1 MVQKTDLNVSP
12 YYDDFDETDNFHR
25 TLFRPG
31 FAIQARELTQLQ
43 SVLQGQIEKQK
54 AKATLTQTKAAA
66 EAEIMKTA
74 ATHDS
79 KWEIIMAQGTQN
91 SWKDELV
98 TIVILIPCVLTFI
111 PGMEDVV
118 KNGFARLN
126 ELPEWYTYLLF
137 ITVSAAL
144 GIRGLDKWKKK

>member
-1 MVQKTDLNVSP
+1 M
-12 YYDDFDETDNFHR
+12 F
-25 TLFRPG
+25 
-31 FAIQARELTQLQ
+31 QAFIGPISELAG
-43 SVLQGQIEKQK
+43 SFMQGQIEKQK
-54 AKATLTQTKAAA
+54 AKANLAQTKAAA

-74 ATHDS
+74 APHDS

-98 TIVILIPCVLTFI
+98 TIVILIPTVLVFI

-137 ITVSAAL
+137 LTVSAAL
-144 GIRGLDKWKKK
+144 GIRGLDKFRKK

>member
-1 MVQKTDLNVSP
+1 M
-12 YYDDFDETDNFHR
+12 F
-25 TLFRPG
+25 
-31 FAIQARELTQLQ
+31 QALIAPISELAG
-43 SVLQGQIEKQK
+43 SFMQGQINKQK
-54 AKATLTQTKAAA
+54 AKATLAQTKAEA
-66 EAEIMKTA
+66 EAEIMRTA

-91 SWKDELV
+91 SWKDEVV
-98 TIVILIPCVLTFI
+98 TIVILIPTVLVFI

-137 ITVSAAL
+137 LTVSAAL
-144 GIRGLDKWKKK
+144 GIRGLDKFKRKK

>member
-1 MVQKTDLNVSP
+1 MLGLG
-12 YYDDFDETDNFHR
+12 
-25 TLFRPG
+25 TLIGP
-31 FAIQARELTQLQ
+31 ISELDG
-43 SVLQGQIEKQK
+43 SFMQGQINKQK
-54 AKATLTQTKAAA
+54 AKATLAQTKAEA
-66 EAEIMKTA
+66 EAEIMRTA
-74 ATHDS
+74 ATQDS

-98 TIVILIPCVLTFI
+98 TIVILIPTILVFI

-137 ITVSAAL
+137 LTVSAAL
-144 GIRGLDKWKKK
+144 GIRVLDKFRGKK

>member
-1 MVQKTDLNVSP
+1 M
-12 YYDDFDETDNFHR
+12 F
-25 TLFRPG
+25 
-31 FAIQARELTQLQ
+31 QAFIGPISELAG
-43 SVLQGQIEKQK
+43 SFMQGQIEKQK
-54 AKATLTQTKAAA
+54 AKANLAQTKAAA

-79 KWEIIMAQGTQN
+79 KWEIIMAQGTRN

-98 TIVILIPCVLTFI
+98 TIVILIPTVLVFI

-137 ITVSAAL
+137 LTVSAAL
-144 GIRGLDKWKKK
+144 GIRGLDKFRKK

>member
-1 MVQKTDLNVSP
+1 M
-12 YYDDFDETDNFHR
+12 F
-25 TLFRPG
+25 
-31 FAIQARELTQLQ
+31 QAFIGPISELAG
-43 SVLQGQIEKQK
+43 SFMQGQIEKQK
-54 AKATLTQTKAAA
+54 AKANLAQTKAAA

-98 TIVILIPCVLTFI
+98 TIVILIPTVLVFI

-137 ITVSAAL
+137 LTVSAAL
-144 GIRGLDKWKKK
+144 GIR

>member
-1 MVQKTDLNVSP
+1 M
-12 YYDDFDETDNFHR
+12 F
-25 TLFRPG
+25 
-31 FAIQARELTQLQ
+31 QAFIGPISELAG
-43 SVLQGQIEKQK
+43 SFMQGQIEKQK
-54 AKATLTQTKAAA
+54 AKANLAQTKAAA

-74 ATHDS
+74 ATHAS
-79 KWEIIMAQGTQN
+79 KWESIMAQGTQN

-98 TIVILIPCVLTFI
+98 TIVILIPTVLVFI

-137 ITVSAAL
+137 LTVSAAL
-144 GIRGLDKWKKK
+144 GIRGLDKFRKK

>member
-1 MVQKTDLNVSP
+1 M
-12 YYDDFDETDNFHR
+12 F
-25 TLFRPG
+25 
-31 FAIQARELTQLQ
+31 QALIGPIAELAGSFMQW
-43 SVLQGQIEKQK
+43 QIDKQK
-54 AKATLTQTKAAA
+54 AKATLAQTKAEA
-66 EAEIMKTA
+66 EAEIMRTA

-91 SWKDELV
+91 SWKDEVV
-98 TIVILIPCVLTFI
+98 TIVILIPTVLVFI

-137 ITVSAAL
+137 LTVSAAL
-144 GIRGLDKWKKK
+144 GIRGLDKFKRKK

>member
-1 MVQKTDLNVSP
+1 VFQSLIGPIS
-12 YYDDFDETDNFHR
+12 
-25 TLFRPG
+25 
-31 FAIQARELTQLQ
+31 ELAGSFMQ
-43 SVLQGQIEKQK
+43 SQIEKQK
-54 AKATLTQTKAAA
+54 AKATLAQTKAAA

-91 SWKDELV
+91 SFKDELV
-98 TIVILIPCVLTFI
+98 TIVILIPTILVFI
-111 PGMEDVV
+111 PGMEDIV

-137 ITVSAAL
+137 LTVSAAL

>member
-1 MVQKTDLNVSP
+1 M
-12 YYDDFDETDNFHR
+12 F
-25 TLFRPG
+25 
-31 FAIQARELTQLQ
+31 QALLGPISELAG
-43 SVLQGQIEKQK
+43 SFMQGQIEKQK
-54 AKATLTQTKAAA
+54 AKATLAQTKAAA

-91 SWKDELV
+91 SWKDEV
-98 TIVILIPCVLTFI
+98 ITIVVLIPTILVFI

-118 KNGFARLN
+118 KNGFQRLN

-137 ITVSAAL
+137 LTVSAGL
-144 GIRGLDKWKKK
+144 GIKGIDKFKNLRSK

>member
-1 MVQKTDLNVSP
+1 M
-12 YYDDFDETDNFHR
+12 F
-25 TLFRPG
+25 
-31 FAIQARELTQLQ
+31 QALIGPISELAGSFMQ
-43 SVLQGQIEKQK
+43 SQIEKQK
-54 AKATLTQTKAAA
+54 AKATLAQTKAAA

-98 TIVILIPCVLTFI
+98 TVVILIPTILVFI
-111 PGMEDVV
+111 PGMEDIV
-118 KNGFARLN
+118 KNGFERLN

-137 ITVSAAL
+137 LTVSAAL
-144 GIRGLDKWKKK
+144 GIRGLDKLKNKK

>member
-1 MVQKTDLNVSP
+1 M
-12 YYDDFDETDNFHR
+12 F
-25 TLFRPG
+25 
-31 FAIQARELTQLQ
+31 QALIGPISELAG
-43 SVLQGQIEKQK
+43 SFMQGQINKQK
-54 AKATLTQTKAAA
+54 AKATLAQTKAEA
-66 EAEIMKTA
+66 EAEIMRTA

-91 SWKDELV
+91 SWKDEVV
-98 TIVILIPCVLTFI
+98 TIVILIPTVLVFI

-137 ITVSAAL
+137 LTVSAAL
-144 GIRGLDKWKKK
+144 GIRGLDKFKRKK

>member
-1 MVQKTDLNVSP
+1 M
-12 YYDDFDETDNFHR
+12 F
-25 TLFRPG
+25 
-31 FAIQARELTQLQ
+31 QALIGPISELAG
-43 SVLQGQIEKQK
+43 SFMQGQINKQK
-54 AKATLTQTKAAA
+54 EKATLAQTKAEA
-66 EAEIMKTA
+66 EAEIMRTA

-91 SWKDELV
+91 SWKDEVV
-98 TIVILIPCVLTFI
+98 TIVILIPTVLVFI

-137 ITVSAAL
+137 LTVSAAL
-144 GIRGLDKWKKK
+144 GIRGLDKFKRKK